1 MSEQPAQS
9 NLAKWFLYAIAAIAF
24 LVGIGGA
31 GLVIYRLEIMLSLLT
46 PEQSFEETRLVAA
59 PDFNQIASWSIHPE
73 GRYPTVMEA
82 DDPNL
87 AQQIDVFF
95 IHPTTLLSAEYWN
108 DPLDFEDSATFL
120 ETIIEPYLP
129 SVFAPYSKIYAPRY
143 RQATLTAF
151 RVKDDNGVKALNTAT
166 ADVLTAFDA
175 YMANWNKGKPF
186 ILAGHSQGGY
196 HGMKLLLERIEG
208 TPLADQMVNAWL
220 IGWPISTVNDLPYM
234 QTPACQ
240 NEGDTGCLITWN
252 AIMQGGDIR
261 GWFDPIQHW
270 RGLNGTGSITEK
282 PLCHNPLSFNR
293 DDEFVPASK
302 HKGSVAMVPAIDIK
316 LIDLGIGA
324 ACSESG
330 GLFVNSFEHGA
341 FNSFLLPDKSLHLY
355 DYALFYANMQ
365 ENAKKRTL
373 AFLAANESAKP
384 WSCHLKILPKG

>member
-9 NLAKWFLYAIAAIAF
+9 NLAKWFLYGIAAIAF

-31 GLVIYRLEIMLSLLT
+31 ALVIYRTEIMLSLLT
-46 PEQSFEETRLVAA
+46 PEQSFGETRLVEA
-59 PDFNQIASWSIHPE
+59 PNFNNIDHWSIHPE
-73 GRYPTVMEA
+73 ARYPAVMASQDTDLA
-82 DDPNL
+82 DE
-87 AQQIDVFF
+87 IDVFY

-108 DPLDFEDSATFL
+108 DPLDFEDSEIFL
-120 ETIIEPYLP
+120 ETIIEPYQP
-129 SVFAPYSKIYAPRY
+129 SVFAPFAKIYAPRY

-151 RVKDDNGVKALNTAT
+151 RVNDANGTAALDIAT
-166 ADVLTAFDA
+166 ADVLAAFDA
-175 YMANWNKGKPF
+175 YIANWNKGKPF
-186 ILAGHSQGGY
+186 ILAGHSQGSF
-196 HGMKLLLERIEG
+196 HGLKVLMERIEG
-208 TPLADQMVNAWL
+208 TPLADQMINAWL

-240 NEGDTGCLITWN
+240 NERDTGCLITWN

-270 RGLNGTGSITEK
+270 RGLNGAGSITEK

-293 DDEFVPASK
+293 DDEFVPASE

-365 ENAKKRTL
+365 ENAKQRTL
-373 AFLAANESAKP
+373 AFLVAKESVNP
-384 WSCHLKILPKG
+384 